1 MKMKQIVH
9 SLSIAALLLGLFSC
23 TQSTINNH
31 DDLRVDKVLTVDV
44 ANEIDVRW
52 EGDTLSIP
60 FHANCYW
67 GIDLLAWTMK
77 KGDNGE
83 TLYSVAPAKWMSTP
97 AQYGMGDAV
106 ADVRINP
113 NDRSTQTREGYIKVF
128 TGDENL
134 YYLIKVLQAGNPDY
148 QGSELEPLDLYFD
161 FTVNS
166 MNWPTTS
173 RSSGEYVYPLQ
184 GVDYSF
190 LLTQCNIGQY
200 LVIYNTGASLG
211 FPALEG
217 LKLTKVTALI
227 SSNNKSVRH
236 ALISA
241 DTAGTEVMSPDQAWP
256 AQPSV
261 EMVYDLTNP
270 QYNTR
275 YYLYCV
281 SGGLPTAGITLHYE
295 P

>member
-1 MKMKQIVH
+1 MKLKQIIH
-9 SLSIAALLLGLFSC
+9 TLSFVVLSLGLASC
-23 TQSTINNH
+23 TEKAVNNH
-31 DDLRVDKVLTVDV
+31 DELRVDKVLTVN
-44 ANEIDVRW
+44 AAEKIDVPW
-52 EGDTLSIP
+52 QGDTLSIP

-67 GIDLLAWTMK
+67 GVDLLAWSMN
-77 KGDNGE
+77 KGENGE
-83 TLYSVAPAKWMSTP
+83 SLYNVAPAKWMSTP
-97 AQYGMGDAV
+97 AQYGMGDATV
-106 ADVRINP
+106 DVRIKP
-113 NDRSTQTREGYIKVF
+113 NDRSANTREGYIKVF

-148 QGSELEPLDLYFD
+148 VGPEREPMDLYFD
-161 FTVNS
+161 FTVNT

-190 LLTQCNIGQY
+190 LLSQCNIGQY
-200 LVIYNTGASLG
+200 LVVYNTGASLG
-211 FPALEG
+211 LPAIDG
-217 LKLTKVTALI
+217 YKLTKVTALI

-241 DTAGTEVMSPDQAWP
+241 DPAGTEVVSPDQTWP

-261 EMVYDLTNP
+261 EMVYDLEGA

-281 SGGLPTAGITLHYE
+281 SGGLPTAGLTLHYE